1 MNRELDALDAEE
13 LLDALDA
20 IVDSIDQHVSGD
32 FSKDIDQSLW
42 DDYGRAMDT
51 LRTYGR
57 RPPRR
62 F

>member
-1 MNRELDALDAEE
+1 MTQELDAEDAVL

-32 FSKDIDQSLW
+32 FSDDIDQSLW
-42 DDYGRAMDT
+42 DDYGRAIDT
-51 LRTYGR
+51 LRDYGR

>member
-1 MNRELDALDAEE
+1 MDGDDAEE
-13 LLDALDA
+13 LLNALDA

-32 FSKDIDQSLW
+32 FSEDIDQSLW

-51 LRTYGR
+51 LRMYGR

>member
-1 MNRELDALDAEE
+1 MTSEDIEADAVR

-20 IVDSIDQHVSGD
+20 IVDSIDQHVSGE
-32 FSKDIDQSLW
+32 FSDAVDPSLW
-42 DDYGRAMDT
+42 DDFGKAMDV
-51 LRTYGR
+51 LRDFNR

>member
-1 MNRELDALDAEE
+1 VTQELDGLDAVE

-32 FSKDIDQSLW
+32 FSEDIDQSLW
-42 DDYGRAMDT
+42 DDYGRALDT